1 MNSIIYYLMWVL
13 LHIYNIVFMLGNLL
27 EYDYGIAWLKVL
39 LRVMVDDVGYNY
51 IIITLRYDHSVVCP
65 SIYGFWLPL
74 CYFQTLFTEVD
85 NAVHSKYDKQT
96 IVYNL
101 GYSGFFYQ

>member
-1 MNSIIYYLMWVL
+1 
-13 LHIYNIVFMLGNLL
+13 MLGNLL

-51 IIITLRYDHSVVCP
+51 MIITLRYDHSVVCP
-65 SIYGFWLPL
+65 SIYGFSLPL
-74 CYFQTLFTEVD
+74 CYFQTLFTEGD
-85 NAVHSKYDKQT
+85 NAVHNKYDKQT